1 MKRIFISFLCF
12 SFFLNYSVSQSDC
25 QCTRITQQQTDG
37 LISNFDSTAIH
48 QTIRKLRLGGDKTCQ
63 VLSYNIEVD
72 YLMAKKNLS
81 AALPAI
87 QKQEK
92 LIFSLPCKKELLI
105 HSYLN
110 YATYNKSTQNYEALS
125 NYAFKALKAAETLKD
140 QQKELKA
147 IALIVFLNTRQN
159 QNEKNWNYV
168 KRAEKIILTLGADYT
183 LATNYNWLAFEY
195 EQEYSTKGRR
205 GLMDSSVMYSAIALK
220 AALKRRD
227 HFEITRCFRVLE
239 SNAVSKQD
247 YKSAVRYADS
257 AIFHLKKIRTP
268 MNPAA
273 LYVTKALDYADLK
286 NYMEAQRWI
295 DTSIYYAE
303 KMEGKTPATAAV
315 YGQAAQIFEKA
326 GNLPRA
332 IATMKIYN
340 QMKDSVFTQERLV
353 KINELEQK
361 YFREKN
367 ENTIKDLASKKQFYL
382 FLAIAGLLGIAA
394 ISFFLR
400 QQALTYKKNILE
412 AEQRLNRARMNPHFF
427 FNALTALQK
436 FAVTENNPQAMATNL
451 SRFSN
456 IMRETL
462 ESTYKEYVSIEQ
474 EMEFLEEYLE
484 VQSIRFSQ
492 AFSYQIKADHDLE
505 VDELLIPSMII
516 QPFVENSIEHG
527 FSGIDYQ
534 ANIQVEFKKDDKN
547 LLILISDNGQGI
559 RGVPKENHQHVSR
572 ASQIL
577 KDRIYLLNLKL
588 KTRAGFHIDNDVS
601 GKGVI
606 VKINLPLLYKNQT
619 QS

>member
-1 MKRIFISFLCF
+1 
-12 SFFLNYSVSQSDC
+12 
-25 QCTRITQQQTDG
+25 
-37 LISNFDSTAIH
+37 
-48 QTIRKLRLGGDKTCQ
+48 
-63 VLSYNIEVD
+63 
-72 YLMAKKNLS
+72 
-81 AALPAI
+81 
-87 QKQEK
+87 
-92 LIFSLPCKKELLI
+92 
-105 HSYLN
+105 
-110 YATYNKSTQNYEALS
+110 
-125 NYAFKALKAAETLKD
+125 
-140 QQKELKA
+140 
-147 IALIVFLNTRQN
+147 
-159 QNEKNWNYV
+159 
-168 KRAEKIILTLGADYT
+168 
-183 LATNYNWLAFEY
+183 
-195 EQEYSTKGRR
+195 
-205 GLMDSSVMYSAIALK
+205 
-220 AALKRRD
+220 
-227 HFEITRCFRVLE
+227 
-239 SNAVSKQD
+239 
-247 YKSAVRYADS
+247 
-257 AIFHLKKIRTP
+257 

-273 LYVTKALDYADLK
+273 LYVAKALDYADLK
-286 NYMEAQRWI
+286 NYGEAQRWI

-332 IATMKIYN
+332 IGTMKVYN
-340 QMKDSVFTQERLV
+340 QMKDSVFTQERLK

-361 YFREKN
+361 YNKEKN
-367 ENTIKDLASKKQFYL
+367 ENTIKDLARKKQFYL

-400 QQALTYKKNILE
+400 QLSLTYKKNILE

-436 FAVTENNPQAMATNL
+436 FAVKENNPQAMANNL

-462 ESTYKEYVSIEQ
+462 ESTYKEYVTVEY
-474 EMEFLEEYLE
+474 EMEFIEEYLE
-484 VQSIRFSQ
+484 VQSLRFPQ
-492 AFSYQIKADHDLE
+492 AFTYSITTDGDLE

-534 ANIQVEFKKDDKN
+534 GNIRIDFVKKN
-547 LLILISDNGQGI
+547 QELMISIADNGKGFLTS
-559 RGVPKENHQHVSR
+559 VPENNAHISR

-588 KTRAGFHIDNDVS
+588 KTRAGFHLDNDVS

>member
-1 MKRIFISFLCF
+1 
-12 SFFLNYSVSQSDC
+12 
-25 QCTRITQQQTDG
+25 
-37 LISNFDSTAIH
+37 
-48 QTIRKLRLGGDKTCQ
+48 
-63 VLSYNIEVD
+63 
-72 YLMAKKNLS
+72 
-81 AALPAI
+81 
-87 QKQEK
+87 
-92 LIFSLPCKKELLI
+92 
-105 HSYLN
+105 
-110 YATYNKSTQNYEALS
+110 
-125 NYAFKALKAAETLKD
+125 
-140 QQKELKA
+140 
-147 IALIVFLNTRQN
+147 
-159 QNEKNWNYV
+159 
-168 KRAEKIILTLGADYT
+168 
-183 LATNYNWLAFEY
+183 
-195 EQEYSTKGRR
+195 
-205 GLMDSSVMYSAIALK
+205 
-220 AALKRRD
+220 
-227 HFEITRCFRVLE
+227 
-239 SNAVSKQD
+239 
-247 YKSAVRYADS
+247 
-257 AIFHLKKIRTP
+257 

-286 NYMEAQRWI
+286 NYTEAQRWI

-361 YFREKN
+361 YYKEKN

-382 FLAIAGLLGIAA
+382 FLAMAGLLGIAA
-394 ISFFLR
+394 VSFFLR
-400 QQALTYKKNILE
+400 QQALIYKKNILE

-427 FNALTALQK
+427 FNALSALQK

-474 EMEFLEEYLE
+474 EIEFLEEYLD
-484 VQSIRFSQ
+484 VQSIRFPQ
-492 AFSYQIKADHDLE
+492 AFAYQIKADYDLE

-527 FSGIDYQ
+527 FSGIEYQ
-534 ANIQVEFKKDDKN
+534 ANIQVDFKKDDKN
-547 LLILISDNGQGI
+547 LLILISDNGRGI
-559 RGVPKENHQHVSR
+559 RGTSLENNQHISR

-588 KTRAGFHIDNDVS
+588 KTRAGFHIDNDTS

>member
-1 MKRIFISFLCF
+1 M
-12 SFFLNYSVSQSDC
+12 
-25 QCTRITQQQTDG
+25 
-37 LISNFDSTAIH
+37 
-48 QTIRKLRLGGDKTCQ
+48 
-63 VLSYNIEVD
+63 
-72 YLMAKKNLS
+72 
-81 AALPAI
+81 
-87 QKQEK
+87 
-92 LIFSLPCKKELLI
+92 
-105 HSYLN
+105 
-110 YATYNKSTQNYEALS
+110 
-125 NYAFKALKAAETLKD
+125 
-140 QQKELKA
+140 
-147 IALIVFLNTRQN
+147 
-159 QNEKNWNYV
+159 
-168 KRAEKIILTLGADYT
+168 
-183 LATNYNWLAFEY
+183 AFEY

-239 SNAVSKQD
+239 SNAVSKED
-247 YKSAVRYADS
+247 YQAAVRYADS
-257 AIFHLKKIRTP
+257 AIFHLKKIKIP

-286 NYMEAQRWI
+286 NHSEAQRWI

-332 IATMKIYN
+332 IAAMKIYN
-340 QMKDSVFTQERLV
+340 HMKDSVFTQERLV

-361 YFREKN
+361 YYKEKN
-367 ENTIKDLASKKQFYL
+367 ENTIKDLARKKQFYL

-394 ISFFLR
+394 VSFFLR

-474 EMEFLEEYLE
+474 EMDFLEEYLD
-484 VQSIRFSQ
+484 VQSIRFPQ
-492 AFSYQIKADHDLE
+492 AFSYEIKADHDLE

-527 FSGIDYQ
+527 FSGIEYQ
-534 ANIQVEFKKDDKN
+534 ANIQVEFKKDDKS
-547 LLILISDNGQGI
+547 LLVLISDNGLGI
-559 RGVPKENHQHVSR
+559 RGESPENHQHISR

-588 KTRAGFHIDNDVS
+588 KTKAGFHIDNEAS

-606 VKINLPLLYKNQT
+606 VKINLPLLYKNQS